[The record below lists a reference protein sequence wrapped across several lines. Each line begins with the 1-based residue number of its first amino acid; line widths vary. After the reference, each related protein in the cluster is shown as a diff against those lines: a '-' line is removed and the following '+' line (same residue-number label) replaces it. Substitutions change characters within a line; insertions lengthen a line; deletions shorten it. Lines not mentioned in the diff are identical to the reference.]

1 MSETPYGF
9 DAVKLRAARTA
20 ACASV
25 AGIARAVGVSERA
38 VSSYLAGARTPRPG
52 ILPGLAAAVG
62 TAPADLCTVEHE
74 TLAHLRI
81 YTGRT
86 RAEMA
91 SVLGMGEET
100 YRHLE
105 TTGER
110 GRLARAR
117 YDDREGR
124 WIAWQEWA
132 APLFAATAER
142 LDVAEEHTR
151 EQHRVERE
159 RHWKRLRL
167 ANPEHAARIEEL
179 GRAGRALRER

>member
-1 MSETPYGF
+1 
-9 DAVKLRAARTA
+9 
-20 ACASV
+20 
-25 AGIARAVGVSERA
+25 
-38 VSSYLAGARTPRPG
+38 
-52 ILPGLAAAVG
+52 
-62 TAPADLCTVEHE
+62 
-74 TLAHLRI
+74 
-81 YTGRT
+81 
-86 RAEMA
+86 MA
-91 SVLGMGEET
+91 SALAMGEET

-117 YDDREGR
+117 YDDHEDR

-132 APLFAATAER
+132 APLLAATAER

-159 RHWKRLRL
+159 RRWQRLRL
-167 ANPEHAARIEEL
+167 ANPEYAARIEEL